1 MIFSP
6 QEILSYISQT
16 MTLNPG
22 DIIATGTP
30 PGVGEMKANSTV
42 EVEIEDIGTLRNYL
56 IEEE

>member
-56 IEEE
+56 IEEK